1 MTIQEHIKSIAQQMG
16 IAYIYH
22 NWTSVNQAVSTSKL
36 PVMINV
42 LPVSGSFSVGYELI
56 ERTNCMVAF
65 LDKTDYDFDAE
76 ENDQIVERMKNL
88 AKQFLV
94 RLNKVADIE
103 NLNLDEVPYQVVYD
117 KLDANLTG
125 IILDLRISKSEGMCQ
140 NTNKNDE
147 A

>member
-76 ENDQIVERMKNL
+76 QNDQVVERMKAL
-88 AKQFLV
+88 AKEFLL
-94 RLNKVADIE
+94 RLNKVEGIE
-103 NLNLDEVPYQVVYD
+103 NISLDDVAYSVVYD
-117 KLDANLTG
+117 KLDENLTG
-125 IILDLRISKSEGMCQ
+125 VILDLRISESEGTCQ
-140 NTNKNDE
+140 NPY
-147 A
+147 